1 MVGGPD
7 GHRGSVTESS
17 LVVRWTRGDS
27 NLHREGEKVGCVTAE
42 TSSIL
47 ACLSLAV
54 GVVDNCGRPRRRLS
68 PFLFEV

>member
-47 ACLSLAV
+47 ACFF
-54 GVVDNCGRPRRRLS
+54 GGRRGRQLREASAAAITVL
-68 PFLFEV
+68 V